1 MKSQTKVAESVVPQ
15 VASEQS
21 RPYGVW
27 SGVFLVVASM
37 IGAGILT
44 SPGYTLKETGNPAG
58 LMGIWVL
65 GGIIALCG
73 ALCVAEMATA
83 LPHVGGDYVFVR
95 EAFGREA
102 GAVAGWATF
111 ILGFAAPTA
120 VVARLSANYLSAPFG
135 SLVGETIPD
144 WLWSLREPLVATF
157 LITMISVVHCLGSTE
172 SSWFQG
178 VTTLAKVLML
188 VGLAVAGLFLGKGDW
203 SHFSAGHWPR
213 GEEWSSLASGLA
225 YVGYAYAGWN
235 GAGYLAGEIRDPRR
249 QLPRA
254 LVGGCAGVM
263 AIYLILNL
271 FYVRALDPVA
281 IMGLPFDQAGRIA
294 EIASRESLGG
304 NIAGL
309 IAILFGAG
317 LIASA
322 SAYLLTGPRVVVAM
336 ARDGAFPGF
345 AGTLLSG
352 RGTPAIATA
361 CQAIV
366 SIACCWSGS
375 FLDLL
380 DYTSVGLTVVM
391 ALVVASIFPLR
402 KRTDLAPAFRV
413 PWHPFPALLLLGLSL
428 WTVTVM
434 LLNPDRRVPSL
445 LSMATIGLGILVA
458 RWFLPVRSS
467 GKTPTSSDS

>member
-1 MKSQTKVAESVVPQ
+1 MNSTNNSNPSSDSSATSG
-15 VASEQS
+15 QS

-58 LMGIWVL
+58 LMAIWVL
-65 GGIIALCG
+65 GGIVALCG

-120 VVARLSANYLSAPFG
+120 VVARLSANYLCAPFAPF
-135 SLVGETIPD
+135 LVENMPE
-144 WLWSLREPLVATF
+144 WLWSMREPLVATGF
-157 LITMISVVHCLGSTE
+157 IALISVVHCLGASE
-172 SSWFQG
+172 SAWFQG
-178 VTTLAKVLML
+178 ITTLAKVIML
-188 VGLAVAGLFLGKGDW
+188 LGLAVAGLFLGKGDW
-203 SHFSAGHWPR
+203 NHFSAGHWPR

-263 AIYLILNL
+263 AIYLILNV
-271 FYVRALDPVA
+271 FYIRALDPLTV
-281 IMGLPFDQAGRIA
+281 MGLPFEQASRIA
-294 EIASRESLGG
+294 EIASRESLGDRV
-304 NIAGL
+304 AGVV
-309 IAILFGAG
+309 AILFGAG

-336 ARDGAFPGF
+336 ARDGAFPAF
-345 AGTLLSG
+345 AGTLLRG
-352 RGTPAIATA
+352 RETPAIATS
-361 CQAIV
+361 CQAVV

-375 FLDLL
+375 FLELL
-380 DYTSVGLTVVM
+380 DYTSVGLTAVM
-391 ALVVASIFPLR
+391 AMVVASLFPLR
-402 KRTDLAPAFRV
+402 RRTDLAPAFRV
-413 PWHPFPALLLLGLSL
+413 PWHPIPALLLLGLSG
-428 WTVTVM
+428 WTIVVM
-434 LLNPDRRVPSL
+434 VVNPARHIPSV
-445 LSMATIGLGILVA
+445 LSLCTIGLGILVA
-458 RWFLPVRSS
+458 RWFLPSPKAGSKV
-467 GKTPTSSDS
+467 G